1 MSGLLYSFDL
11 VSTGGCGNTDQEGT
25 TCHMEVYTVPWKN
38 STEIL
43 WNKSTC
49 IKNVVIGAKEEV
61 EVDQTIVDFV
71 MSELSYGD
79 CQKNSVKVE
88 NFHKQ
93 VDCKIWPSYKQDT
106 LQERVFNLFISTRLL
121 LVFCTP
127 LTWCPQE
134 AVETPM
140 QSREHVTWRCTVSHG
155 GTQQRSS
162 GTSLHASS
170 L

>member
-93 VDCKIWPSYKQDT
+93 VDCKIWPYTNNKLSKT
-106 LQERVFNLFISTRLL
+106 EFLIFLFQPGCCWS
-121 LVFCTP
+121 
-127 LTWCPQE
+127 
-134 AVETPM
+134 
-140 QSREHVTWRCTVSHG
+140 
-155 GTQQRSS
+155 
-162 GTSLHASS
+162 SLH

>member
-11 VSTGGCGNTDQEGT
+11 VSTGGCGDTDQEGT

-93 VDCKIWPSYKQDT
+93 VDCKIWPSYKQF
-106 LQERVFNLFISTRLL
+106 QPGCCWS
-121 LVFCTP
+121 
-127 LTWCPQE
+127 
-134 AVETPM
+134 
-140 QSREHVTWRCTVSHG
+140 
-155 GTQQRSS
+155 
-162 GTSLHASS
+162 SLH